1 MKTTLFFFILFVL
14 KGIVL
19 SYVETRIERRK
30 RQDALRDR
38 VRSARRYF

>member
-19 SYVETRIERRK
+19 SYIETQRERRK
-30 RQDALRDR
+30 RRETVRKR
-38 VRSARRYF
+38 VRSSRRYF